1 MFKIQ
6 SPEDQQKFIVPLN
19 RDSETLFYSQRM
31 IIDNNVL
38 TEPRAWKVT
47 KVNRISPNGLNRLT
61 LAQDRF
67 DQHKDYI
74 EKDSDGNVIAM
85 WADYYQNVEPKPE
98 VFVPDNT
105 NTRIEYSGKSPIIK
119 VGGSYKILSVV
130 ASDESPVEIGTWSFS
145 IDGNDATELVQVL
158 NSNDSDA
165 ITENQIKIK
174 FIGSYDYFGKILL
187 VENTASD
194 NPLELQIAGL

>member
-1 MFKIQ
+1 M
-6 SPEDQQKFIVPLN
+6 PLN

-98 VFVPDNT
+98 IFVPDNT
-105 NTRIEYSGKSPIIK
+105 NTRIEYSGKSPVIK
-119 VGGSYKILSVV
+119 VGGSYKTLSVV
-130 ASDESPVEIGTWSFS
+130 SSDESPVEVGTWSFS
-145 IDGNDATELVQVL
+145 IDGNDASELVQVAT
-158 NSNDSDA
+158 SDGSA
-165 ITENQIKIK
+165 ENQIRIK